1 MWPLRSK
8 DAASDPDLCCFY
20 ILQAGERYPL
30 IHELIHPIMN
40 LLEQTLNSFPVETL
54 WQFTFLNICLS
65 LFVDFLKYN
74 LWMLGIVAGLIFLL
88 AITLVIKKYRGNTVY
103 RTQSIIFQCLLLCI
117 YSMVMFMF
125 AAKSKRNQENT
136 EEDEEMQSMNSGTV
150 LFVTVLC
157 FLWLSHK
164 KNLWLNRSICH
175 VEVPCHVKTK

>member
-1 MWPLRSK
+1 
-8 DAASDPDLCCFY
+8 
-20 ILQAGERYPL
+20 
-30 IHELIHPIMN
+30 
-40 LLEQTLNSFPVETL
+40 
-54 WQFTFLNICLS
+54 
-65 LFVDFLKYN
+65 
-74 LWMLGIVAGLIFLL
+74 MLGIVAGLIFLL

-157 FLWLSHK
+157 FL
-164 KNLWLNRSICH
+164 
-175 VEVPCHVKTK
+175 